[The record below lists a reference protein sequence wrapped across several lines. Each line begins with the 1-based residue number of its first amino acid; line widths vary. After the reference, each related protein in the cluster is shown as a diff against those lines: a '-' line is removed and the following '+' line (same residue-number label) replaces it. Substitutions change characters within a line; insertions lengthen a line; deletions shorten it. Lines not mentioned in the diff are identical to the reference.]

1 VLGNETSGATRPI
14 AICLHYLGGSARE
27 WDLVARHLGAH
38 VEVVPIDLPGFG
50 DARETRGYTVDD
62 MVAYVADAVR
72 ARQPQRWIL
81 VGHSMGAKVATV
93 LASEIERGAHD
104 LPGLAGIVTVAG
116 SPPSPEPMD
125 DAQREKMLGWFH
137 GDAAASDAQARE
149 FVASNSER
157 LDARSAELA
166 VTDLLRAERSAWTAW
181 LEHGSREDC
190 SDRVGVLRTSAIAVA
205 GADDPKLGPDAQ
217 QRLMLPHFATAQL
230 LIVPHAKHL
239 LPLECA
245 QDVAGAISLVLMND
259 LYHAMIA
266 SERVST
272 PTREASLARA
282 RPIDSGYQPKSVD
295 RTAFE
300 TLRAV
305 VDRVVPQAGTPRIDL
320 AARIDEQLHAGQS
333 DGWRFAALPP
343 DPQAYAAALATLDAA
358 ARTRGA
364 QSFAALEPAA
374 QDDLLHGVAA
384 DASVD
389 GTSDAAP
396 PGRLNGEQLRLW
408 FEDLRADAIKAFTL
422 HPQTL
427 ALMGYSGVANG
438 GDGEPKSG
446 FARIGLGEREPWEP
460 VAFEDTS
467 R

>member
-1 VLGNETSGATRPI
+1 VFFKDVPGRDQPI
-14 AICLHYLGGSARE
+14 AFCLHYLGGSARE
-27 WDLVARHLGAH
+27 WGLVAQQLGPG

-50 DARETRGYTVDD
+50 DARETSGYTVAE
-62 MVAYVADAVR
+62 MVAFVAQVIR
-72 ARQPQRWIL
+72 AREPHRWIL

-137 GDAAASDAQARE
+137 GDANASAAQARE
-149 FVASNSER
+149 FVSSNSET
-157 LDARSAELA
+157 LDARSADLA
-166 VTDLLRAERSAWTAW
+166 IADVLRADRSAWAAW
-181 LEHGSREDC
+181 LERGSREDW
-190 SDRVGVLRTSAIAVA
+190 SDRVGVLRTSAIAIA

-217 QRLMLPHFATAQL
+217 RRLMLPHFTNAQL
-230 LIVPHAKHL
+230 MTVPHAKHL

-245 QDVAGAISLVLMND
+245 QDVAGAIQLAFQNEM
-259 LYHAMIA
+259 YHAMID
-266 SERVST
+266 SNRVST
-272 PTREASLARA
+272 PTRNALQSRERSTDVPYEPKALDRA
-282 RPIDSGYQPKSVD
+282 GY
-295 RTAFE
+295 E

-305 VDRVVPQAGTPRIDL
+305 VDRVVPQPGLPAIDL
-320 AARIDEQLHAGQS
+320 AARIDEQLHEQQG

-343 DPQAYAAALATLDAA
+343 DAQAYACALATLDDL
-358 ARTRGA
+358 ARSRGA
-364 QSFAALEPAA
+364 LRFAALEPAVQDAVLRSVTENASDSRDSAA
-374 QDDLLHGVAA
+374 Q
-384 DASVD
+384 
-389 GTSDAAP
+389 
-396 PGRLNGEQLRLW
+396 PGRLSREQMRMW

-427 ALMGYSGVANG
+427 ARMGYSGVANG

-446 FARIGLGEREPWEP
+446 FARVGLGEREPWEP
-460 VAFEDTS
+460 IAIEDMG